1 LNANLL
7 HSDITEIIIGSAIK
21 VHKTLGPGLFESTYQ
36 QCLAYELLR
45 NGQKVEEE
53 VALDLEYEKLHIPS
67 AYRVDLIVNESV
79 IVELKSVSELTP
91 VFEAQ
96 LLTYLKLSGCRVGL
110 LINFN
115 VPILKKGIKR
125 FII

>member
-1 LNANLL
+1 MSTNIL
-7 HSDITEIIIGSAIK
+7 HKDITEKIIGSAIK
-21 VHKTLGPGLFESTYQ
+21 VHKALGPGLFESTYQ

-53 VALDLEYEKLHIPS
+53 VELDLYYEKLHVPN
-67 AYRVDLIVNESV
+67 AYRIDLIVNDSV
-79 IVELKSVSELTP
+79 IVELKSVAELSP
-91 VFEAQ
+91 VHEAQ
-96 LLTYLKLSGCRVGL
+96 ILTYLKLSDCRVGL

-125 FII
+125 FIV